1 MTAWSRVTLV
11 GEHRKVDMVLPAQEP
26 IGALMPEV
34 LELLGDQPQSP
45 PRLRHLVTATGDV
58 LDPGASLAERRIPDG
73 AVLRLVLSD
82 EPIPAPVVHEVPEV
96 VGDTLDGRL
105 WRWSPAAV
113 RWNATGAL
121 MGLSFAVGML
131 IVERLGD
138 GAALGIVG
146 AVAACLA
153 FGGTAAG
160 LAGQERL
167 GTAMTL
173 AGGVTATPA
182 LWLAA
187 DLYGWEGWALGGA
200 LALTA
205 AAVVLLLG
213 IGSPLGRGGLVGGGL
228 AAALATIGTG
238 GAAFGLDGGRVGA
251 VLALTCVVLLSALLR
266 VALSLSG
273 LTSLDDRRGA
283 GGVVAR
289 RDVMNA
295 LDSAHR
301 SMVIATLAVAL
312 AAAVAGIG
320 AVADFDAWSA
330 GLAGL
335 LAIVVVSRA
344 RMFPLI
350 LQKTALF
357 GSGLVIVVALAVQ
370 WTRHVT
376 WGVGPALGMLLAGL
390 VIPVVVLTREQP
402 EHVRARLRRIMNR
415 VEAAAVAAVIPVAVG
430 TFGTFER
437 LLETF

>member
-1 MTAWSRVTLV
+1 MSAWSRVTLV

-34 LELLGDQPQSP
+34 LELLGDPPQNP
-45 PRLRHLVTATGDV
+45 PRLRHLVTAAGEV
-58 LDPGASLAERRIPDG
+58 LNPGASLAERRVPDG
-73 AVLRLVLSD
+73 AVLRLVLAD

-121 MGLSFAVGML
+121 IGLALAIGIAVLERLDGDAGPAAVGGVAAFL
-131 IVERLGD
+131 
-138 GAALGIVG
+138 ALGGLV
-146 AVAACLA
+146 
-153 FGGTAAG
+153 FG
-160 LAGQERL
+160 LIGQERL
-167 GTAMTL
+167 GTAMVL
-173 AGGVTATPA
+173 AGGATAAPA
-182 LWLAA
+182 LWRAA
-187 DLYGWEGWALGGA
+187 DLHGWEDWTRWGGFG
-200 LALTA
+200 LIA
-205 AAVVLLLG
+205 AGVVLLLG
-213 IGSPLGRGGLVGGGL
+213 LGSPLGRGGLVGGGL
-228 AAALATIGTG
+228 AAALTAAGMIGAG
-238 GAAFGLDGGRVGA
+238 FGLDGGRVGA
-251 VLALTCVVLLSALLR
+251 VLALACVVLLSMLLR

-289 RDVMNA
+289 GDVMRA
-295 LDSAHR
+295 LDGAHR
-301 SMVIATLAVAL
+301 SMVVATLSVAL

-320 AVADFDAWSA
+320 AAADFDPWTA

-335 LAIVVVSRA
+335 LAVVVSSRA

-350 LQKTALF
+350 LQKSALF
-357 GSGLVIVVALAVQ
+357 ASGLAIVVALAFQ
-370 WTRHVT
+370 WTHHVS
-376 WGVGPALGMLLAGL
+376 WGIAPVLGMLLLGL
-390 VIPVVVLTREQP
+390 SIPVAVLTSEQP

-415 VEAAAVAAVIPVAVG
+415 VEGVAVVAIVPVAVG